1 MTKNCEPDEDLINR
15 QDKFFET
22 IGLRV
27 LKSMRKIIRTVDIHS
42 KKLNDEFNITTPQL
56 ICLYSLMNKEKIT
69 QSELS
74 KQVCMG
80 LSTVNGIIDRLE
92 NKGFVQR
99 QRDGKDRRKV
109 FITVTEEGKKLT
121 KSAPSLLQDHLLESI
136 RTLPELEQATIALSL
151 ERIVELMDAAD
162 IDVSEDLVPNAA
174 NRRSKSDSNRTTA
187 EYYKRD

>member
-1 MTKNCEPDEDLINR
+1 MPANYKSDEDSMKT
-15 QDKFFET
+15 QDRFFET

-27 LKSMRKIIRTVDIHS
+27 LQSMRKIIRAVDIHS

-56 ICLYSLMNKEKIT
+56 ICLYSLMKKEKIT

-74 KQVCMG
+74 KQVYMG

-92 NKGFVQR
+92 NKGLVQR
-99 QRDGKDRRKV
+99 QRDSKDRRKV

-121 KSAPSLLQDHLLESI
+121 ESAPLLLQDHLLESI

-151 ERIVELMDAAD
+151 ERIVELMEAAD
-162 IDVSEDLVPNAA
+162 IDVSEDFVPNAV
-174 NRRSKSDSNRTTA
+174 NNHKKEKEN
-187 EYYKRD
+187 E